1 MTRKTKII
9 LIVSIIIFLILFAF
23 VSRRIDTAR
32 IEQGKMPIFCTK
44 MADVGDGG
52 SEIYIGLGYKVI
64 KYDKSNGFQKIEI
77 GGWNLEYD
85 PNLGEDLE
93 QDSENMNEI
102 TE

>member
-1 MTRKTKII
+1 MTRKTKMI
-9 LIVSIIIFLILFAF
+9 LIAIIIIVLILFSF
-23 VSRRIDTAR
+23 ISRRIDTAR

>member
-1 MTRKTKII
+1 MTRKTKMI
-9 LIVSIIIFLILFAF
+9 LIAIIIIVLILFSF
-23 VSRRIDTAR
+23 ISRRIDTAR

-44 MADVGDGG
+44 MAEVGDGG